1 MGRYHIHPVLSVTVD
16 RDDDVYVA
24 DWNTNFIHVYQE
36 ERRYIEKWRIVNFVG
51 CSGGDFGQLRRP
63 PPFPNNSS
71 AHGARFCRRVPAHAE
86 RLERPESSGA
96 PAAHE
101 RGVWEPHG

>member
-63 PPFPNNSS
+63 MGVAVDKQSNIYVKSLHDSGLDDVRAALDAMPAETFL
-71 AHGARFCRRVPAHAE
+71 GA
-86 RLERPESSGA
+86 
-96 PAAHE
+96 
-101 RGVWEPHG
+101 